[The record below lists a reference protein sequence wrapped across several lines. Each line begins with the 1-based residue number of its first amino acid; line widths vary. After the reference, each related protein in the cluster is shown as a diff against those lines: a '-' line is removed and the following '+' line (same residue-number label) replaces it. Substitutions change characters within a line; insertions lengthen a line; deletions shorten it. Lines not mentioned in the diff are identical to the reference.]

1 MKRRRRRPRALEGA
15 RFDARQASRH
25 EDLAADE
32 CRRAELA
39 EWERIDRLL
48 VAAAPGTVYD
58 PDTDDVVQTELATEA
73 AAAAE
78 WEAAVREAQRIAA
91 RWCDTSP
98 RGP

>member
-1 MKRRRRRPRALEGA
+1 M
-15 RFDARQASRH
+15 
-25 EDLAADE
+25 
-32 CRRAELA
+32 
-39 EWERIDRLL
+39 
-48 VAAAPGTVYD
+48 YD